1 MNEAWV
7 SIFRKC
13 IDSYNAIQT
22 LKENVILDE
31 EEVNVCEHNLLF
43 NIVVMMKSEMGE

>member
-1 MNEAWV
+1 MSEGWKN
-7 SIFRKC
+7 IFRKC

-22 LKENVILDE
+22 LKENGILDE

-43 NIVVMMKSEMGE
+43 NIVVTMKSEVGE